1 MIPEYFSYTDSFL
14 HRADPRLKIVA
25 AVSITVVIAM
35 SRSYI
40 TGLCGLVLSFF
51 LVGFARLDIGVVARR
66 LLAVNIFTAFLWL
79 TLPLT
84 YGGETM
90 EFLGFISIS
99 REGVAVAALI
109 TLKANCIVLAFLALM
124 STSPVSSLGHA
135 LGQLGLP
142 EKLCLLLLF
151 SYRYIAVIGQ
161 EFQRLSR
168 AARIRGFIPKTNVH
182 TYRTYAYLFAMTLVN
197 SWNRSHRVQQAMI
210 LRGFNGRFYT
220 LHPERLTA
228 VECVVFGVIMTG
240 VFIMAFWEFWKMQ
253 G

>member
-1 MIPEYFSYTDSFL
+1 MIEEYFSYTDSFL
-14 HRADPRLKIVA
+14 HRADPRLKIVT
-25 AVSITVVIAM
+25 AVCITVVIAL

-51 LVGFARLDIGVVARR
+51 LVGLAQLDIGVVARR

-84 YGGETM
+84 YGGETVAL
-90 EFLGFISIS
+90 FGFIMIS
-99 REGVAVAALI
+99 LEGVAVAALI
-109 TLKANCIVLAFLALM
+109 TLKANCIVLAFLALI

-135 LGQLGLP
+135 LGKLGLS

-151 SYRYIAVIGQ
+151 SYRYITVIGQ

-168 AARIRGFIPKTNVH
+168 AARIRGFTPKTNVH
-182 TYRTYAYLFAMTLVN
+182 TYRTYAYLFAMTIVN
-197 SWNRSHRVQQAMI
+197 SWNRAHRVQQAMM
-210 LRGFNGRFYT
+210 LRCFNGRFYT
-220 LHPERLTA
+220 LNPERLTPI
-228 VECVVFGVIMTG
+228 ECVLFGVIMTG
-240 VFIMAFWEFWKMQ
+240 VVIMAFWELQ